1 MNMPKRF
8 LFGAIGVI
16 GLFFLFSA
24 VYFFSSD
31 AKKTIQFE
39 IRPGES
45 TRVLAAEL
53 KKTGIIRSE
62 SIFRIVARLKEVDT
76 NIKSGTYTIEPPITI
91 FSVLN
96 SLSHPD
102 AREEKTITILPGW
115 DLRDIAEYLVQQ
127 GVASSTEAV
136 YKVTGLPAD
145 TKNFYTELVPGK
157 PGNVSLEGYLAPD
170 TYRIFVDASVEDV
183 IKKLTEERMSQL
195 VPYAKEIQSSGLSL
209 HEVLT
214 LASMV
219 EREARLPEARA
230 VVADIFLR
238 RLKDGWPLQADS
250 TVQYVI
256 GKKGDVF
263 TTGRERSLDSPWNT
277 YKYPGLPVGPIAN
290 PSMNSIEA
298 VLRPTKN
305 DYWYFIS
312 TLDGE
317 MKYAKTIEEHQKNVA
332 TYLR

>member
-1 MNMPKRF
+1 MPKRF
-8 LFGAIGVI
+8 LLIAAGVI
-16 GLFFLFSA
+16 GLVFFFCA
-24 VYFFSSD
+24 VYFFSSG
-31 AKKTIQFE
+31 ANITVRFE
-39 IRPGES
+39 IKQGQSVRS
-45 TRVLAAEL
+45 LAGEL
-53 KKTGIIRSE
+53 KKAGIIRSE
-62 SIFRIVARLKEVDT
+62 FIFRVVARLKEVDT

-102 AREEKTITILPGW
+102 AREEKTVTILPGW
-115 DLRDIAEYLVQQ
+115 DLRDIADYLVQQ

-136 YKVTGLPAD
+136 YEVTGLPAG
-145 TKNFYTELVPGK
+145 TKNFYTNLVPAK
-157 PGNVSLEGYLAPD
+157 PSSVSLEGYLAPD
-170 TYRIFVDASVEDV
+170 TYRVFADASAENVV
-183 IKKLTEERMSQL
+183 QKLTEERMSQL

-214 LASMV
+214 LASIV

-230 VVADIFLR
+230 IVADIFLR

-250 TVQYVI
+250 TVQYAI

-263 TTGRERSLDSPWNT
+263 TTGRERSLDNPWNT
-277 YKYPGLPVGPIAN
+277 YKYPGLPIGPIAN
-290 PSMNSIEA
+290 PSLNSIES

-317 MKYAKTIEEHQKNVA
+317 MKYAKTIEEHQKNVV